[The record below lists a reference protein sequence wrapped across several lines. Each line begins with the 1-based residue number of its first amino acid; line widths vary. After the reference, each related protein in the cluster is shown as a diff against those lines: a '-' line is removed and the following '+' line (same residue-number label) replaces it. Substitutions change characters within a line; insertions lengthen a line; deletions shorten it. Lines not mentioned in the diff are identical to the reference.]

1 MPVGYTVFGLQ
12 SSEKERHQAMMSM
25 TRLTGLTGADLT
37 TAERALLRLLVSGW
51 PLEEA
56 APALGLPP
64 RDAERLLASL
74 QSRCGATSSTRLL
87 AIAVL
92 NVWV

>member
-1 MPVGYTVFGLQ
+1 
-12 SSEKERHQAMMSM
+12 MMSV
-25 TRLTGLTGADLT
+25 TRLTGLRRADLT
-37 TAERALLRLLVSGW
+37 SAERALLRLLVSGW

-74 QSRCGATSSTRLL
+74 QSRCGASSSTRLL